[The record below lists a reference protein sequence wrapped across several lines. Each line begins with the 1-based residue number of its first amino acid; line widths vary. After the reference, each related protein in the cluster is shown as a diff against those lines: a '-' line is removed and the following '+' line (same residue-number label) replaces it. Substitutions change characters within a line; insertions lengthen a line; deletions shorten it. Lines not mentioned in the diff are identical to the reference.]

1 MTCLLRSPGSS
12 TRTST
17 FSTSGVSIRTM
28 DLSLLRFSC
37 VRSLN
42 TTRTLPSAYAVYQP
56 SPSALNSSTTS
67 IECGA
72 HMPSTDLGTSS
83 TSAAVRNATSLG
95 VTFPIGTFPTANVG
109 ANLPYSSIPSA
120 ASMPSGT
127 GSPVARNTPPRYPPA
142 PATVAGTAS
151 ERYIAAFARPP
162 RSSATYNTQDP
173 PLVVTSAE
181 PSSMLASASIR
192 CVVGQGTASALER
205 DAFTAHITV
214 PSASSTTGARP
225 VAEGNPS
232 VSGSAHQRSS
242 PSFNQTR
249 LVEVGSSSPADAGVS
264 GRTVTG
270 PIAAPQPVIARTL
283 ALVRIFSSTLSG
295 FAVSSSK
302 PAFASSSS
310 RAFNTRR
317 SMG

>member
-1 MTCLLRSPGSS
+1 
-12 TRTST
+12 
-17 FSTSGVSIRTM
+17 
-28 DLSLLRFSC
+28 
-37 VRSLN
+37 
-42 TTRTLPSAYAVYQP
+42 
-56 SPSALNSSTTS
+56 
-67 IECGA
+67 
-72 HMPSTDLGTSS
+72 MPSTDLGTSS

-270 PIAAPQPVIARTL
+270 PIAAPQPVVARTL